1 MRKIA
6 ATTLAVLTPLAGA
19 AAVAGA
25 GGAAAAT
32 PAPAP
37 TAAVAAGKPDRSQVV
52 VIGHRGAAGHRPEH
66 TQGSYELAVALGA
79 DWIEPDLV
87 PTKDHVL
94 VARHENEI
102 SGTTDVSLR
111 PEFAARRTTK
121 VIDGRNVTGWFTEDF
136 TLAELKTLRAVE
148 RLPSIRQRNTV
159 YNGYYQVLTFQ
170 EVIDLAE
177 RMSRQYGKRVGV
189 FPETKHPTYFRSIGL
204 PLEEPLIET
213 VKRNGLN
220 RPNSPVVVQSFEP
233 SSLKRVAKDL
243 RVPLWQALGTSG
255 QPYDLKAAGD
265 PTTYADMMKPEGLA
279 KIAEYAQWIGPD
291 KSSAIP
297 VNPDGSWGKPTTLVS
312 DAHRA
317 GLKIGVYTFRS
328 ENQYLPGP
336 LRRGQVPTD
345 HGDALAEYRAHL
357 DLGVDAF
364 VTDYPDTA
372 ALAKAERGGPHKHVQ
387 PKQFDN
393 GLPEEGQE

>member
-6 ATTLAVLTPLAGA
+6 ATTLAVLVPLAGA
-19 AAVAGA
+19 GTAS
-25 GGAAAAT
+25 AT
-32 PAPAP
+32 ATAEPAS
-37 TAAVAAGKPDRSQVV
+37 DRSKVV
-52 VIGHRGAAGHRPEH
+52 VVGHRGAAGHRPEH

-94 VARHENEI
+94 VVRHENEI

-111 PEFAARRTTK
+111 PEFAARKATK
-121 VIDGRNVTGWFTEDF
+121 VVDGRNVTGWFTEDF

-148 RLPSIRQRNTV
+148 RLPAIRQRNTV
-159 YNGYYQVLTFQ
+159 YNGSYQVLTFQ
-170 EVIDLAE
+170 EVLGLAK
-177 RMSRQYGKRVGV
+177 RLSRQYGRQVGV

-204 PLEEPLIET
+204 PLEEPLIKT
-213 VKRNGLN
+213 VKRNGLD

-233 SSLKRVAKDL
+233 SSLKRVATEL
-243 RVPLWQALGTSG
+243 RVPLWQALGTTG

-297 VNPDGSWGKPTTLVS
+297 INPDGSWGTPTTLVS
-312 DAHRA
+312 DAHKA

-328 ENQYLPGP
+328 ENQYLPLQ
-336 LRRGQVPTD
+336 LRRGQAPID
-345 HGDALAEYRAHL
+345 HGDALSEYRAHL

-364 VTDYPDTA
+364 VTDYPDAA
-372 ALAKAERGGPHKHVQ
+372 ALARAEGAKPNKHVQ
-387 PKQFDN
+387 PQHFDN

>member
-6 ATTLAVLTPLAGA
+6 ATTLAIITPLAGA
-19 AAVAGA
+19 SAAP
-25 GGAAAAT
+25 AAAEAT
-32 PAPAP
+32 
-37 TAAVAAGKPDRSQVV
+37 PDRSQVV

-66 TQGSYELAVALGA
+66 TQGGYELAVAMGA

-94 VARHENEI
+94 VVRHENEI
-102 SGTTDVSLR
+102 SGTTDVSLH
-111 PEFAARRTTK
+111 PEFATRKTTK
-121 VIDGRNVTGWFTEDF
+121 VVDGRNVTGWFTEDF

-148 RLPSIRQRNTV
+148 RLPAIRQRNTV
-159 YNGYYQVLTFQ
+159 YDGYYQVLTFQ
-170 EVIDLAE
+170 EVLDLAK
-177 RMSRQYGKRVGV
+177 RLSRQYGRQVGV

-220 RPNSPVVVQSFEP
+220 RPGGPVVVQSFEP

-243 RVPLWQALGTSG
+243 RVPLWQALGTTG
-255 QPYDLKAAGD
+255 RPYDLTAAGD

-279 KIAEYAQWIGPD
+279 KIAQYAQWIGPD

-297 VNPDGSWGKPTTLVS
+297 LNPDGSSGTPTTLVS
-312 DAHRA
+312 DAHKA

-328 ENQYLPGP
+328 ENQYLPLQ
-336 LRRGQVPTD
+336 LRRGQVATD
-345 HGDALAEYRAHL
+345 HGDALSEYRAHL

-364 VTDYPDTA
+364 VTDYPDA
-372 ALAKAERGGPHKHVQ
+372 AVLARGERGKPNKQVRPQ
-387 PKQFDN
+387 QQFDN
-393 GLPEEGQE
+393 GLPEEGQQ

>member
-6 ATTLAVLTPLAGA
+6 ATTLAIITPLAGA
-19 AAVAGA
+19 SAAP
-25 GGAAAAT
+25 AAAEAT
-32 PAPAP
+32 
-37 TAAVAAGKPDRSQVV
+37 PDRSQVV

-66 TQGSYELAVALGA
+66 TQGGYELAVAMGA

-94 VARHENEI
+94 VVRHENEI
-102 SGTTDVSLR
+102 SGTTDVSLH
-111 PEFAARRTTK
+111 PEFAARKTTK
-121 VIDGRNVTGWFTEDF
+121 VVDGRNVTGWFTEDF

-148 RLPSIRQRNTV
+148 RLPAIRQRNTV

-170 EVIDLAE
+170 EVLDLAK
-177 RMSRQYGKRVGV
+177 RLSRQYGKQVGV

-213 VKRNGLN
+213 VRRNGLN
-220 RPNSPVVVQSFEP
+220 RPGGPVVVQSFEP

-243 RVPLWQALGTSG
+243 RVPLWQALGTTG
-255 QPYDLKAAGD
+255 QPYDLTAAGD

-279 KIAEYAQWIGPD
+279 KIAQYAQWIGPD

-297 VNPDGSWGKPTTLVS
+297 LNPDGSSGTPTTLVS
-312 DAHRA
+312 DAHKA

-328 ENQYLPGP
+328 ENQYLPLQ
-336 LRRGQVPTD
+336 LRRGQVATD

-364 VTDYPDTA
+364 VTDYPDA
-372 ALAKAERGGPHKHVQ
+372 AVLARGERGKPHKQVQ
-387 PKQFDN
+387 PQQQFDN
-393 GLPEEGQE
+393 GLPEEGQQ